1 MPTNLTPEERTLR
14 GRLAAHAAHA
24 KHGGTAMTTAARK
37 AGPGHLEYYFDDVDP
52 DRSLPEPERVKR
64 AEQAKK
70 AYYARLSF
78 LSAKARRKDSEQAV
92 A

>member
-24 KHGGTAMTTAARK
+24 KHGGTNMTEAARK
-37 AGPGHLEYYFDDVDP
+37 AGPGNVEYYFDDVDP
-52 DRSLPEPERVKR
+52 DRQLPDAERNRR

-70 AYYARLSF
+70 SYFTRLSF
-78 LSAKARRKDSEQAV
+78 LSAKARRKDTETV
-92 A
+92 AS